1 MQTPRVAHAALAR
14 SAETRRDGSV
24 APNLGIR
31 PPLALPS
38 RPRRGARAIEERA
51 APIRR
56 EWRSGR
62 QALAAARA
70 AGVQNFTTADRFHA
84 RAKPMSAFAN
94 EFARLI
100 GPLHG
105 SNSKSSG
112 NETSAVSRNKPTR
125 TSHRRHFE
133 PRSDPGKIQ
142 GDGKSRGRVIG
153 GLASPSQISIAIALR
168 AALAGCVKY
177 SPPLPRFPPTDRS
190 ASCDATRLRFLAHK
204 LARQSRLGYLV
215 FRGA

>member
-1 MQTPRVAHAALAR
+1 MQTPRVARAALAR

-24 APNLGIR
+24 APNWSIR

-105 SNSKSSG
+105 SNSK
-112 NETSAVSRNKPTR
+112 VYPQR
-125 TSHRRHFE
+125 
-133 PRSDPGKIQ
+133 D
-142 GDGKSRGRVIG
+142 IG
-153 GLASPSQISIAIALR
+153 GLAQQANPDLASPPFR
-168 AALAGCVKY
+168 AAKRSGRNSRRRKIARAGYRRPGFAKSNLDRHSVAGR
-177 SPPLPRFPPTDRS
+177 PRGDVNRIRLP
-190 ASCDATRLRFLAHK
+190 C
-204 LARQSRLGYLV
+204 LV
-215 FRGA
+215 FRQPTVAPHATQLESNSSPTN

>member
-1 MQTPRVAHAALAR
+1 MQTPRVARGALVR
-14 SAETRRDGSV
+14 SAETRRVGSV
-24 APNLGIR
+24 APNWSIR

-70 AGVQNFTTADRFHA
+70 AGVQNFATADRFHA

-105 SNSKSSG
+105 SNSKVYPQRDVG
-112 NETSAVSRNKPTR
+112 GLAHNEPTR
-125 TSHRRHFE
+125 TSPRRHFE

-142 GDGKSRGRVIG
+142 GDGIIARAGYRRPGFAKSNLDRHS
-153 GLASPSQISIAIALR
+153 ATALR
-168 AALAGCVKY
+168 AALAGCLKY
-177 SPPLPRFPPTDRS
+177 SSRLPHFPPTDRGT
-190 ASCDATRLRFLAHK
+190 SCDATRE
-204 LARQSRLGYLV
+204 SDSSPTN
-215 FRGA
+215 

>member
-1 MQTPRVAHAALAR
+1 MQTPRVARAALAR

-24 APNLGIR
+24 APNWSIR

-105 SNSKSSG
+105 SNSKVYPQRDVG
-112 NETSAVSRNKPTR
+112 GLAHNKPTR
-125 TSHRRHFE
+125 TSPRRHFE

-142 GDGKSRGRVIG
+142 GDGIIARAGYRRPGFTKSNLDRRPPSRGREPYSSP
-153 GLASPSQISIAIALR
+153 ASFSA
-168 AALAGCVKY
+168 
-177 SPPLPRFPPTDRS
+177 DRP
-190 ASCDATRLRFLAHK
+190 
-204 LARQSRLGYLV
+204 
-215 FRGA
+215 

>member
-1 MQTPRVAHAALAR
+1 MQKRRVVRAALAR

-24 APNLGIR
+24 APTWGIR

-38 RPRRGARAIEERA
+38 RPRRRARAIEQRA

-105 SNSKSSG
+105 SNSKVFPQRDVG
-112 NETSAVSRNKPTR
+112 GPAHNKPNR
-125 TSHRRHFE
+125 TSPRRHFE

-142 GDGKSRGRVIG
+142 GDGKSRGRFIG
-153 GLASPSQISIAIALR
+153 GLASPSQISIATALR
-168 AALAGCVKY
+168 AVLAG
-177 SPPLPRFPPTDRS
+177 
-190 ASCDATRLRFLAHK
+190 A
-204 LARQSRLGYLV
+204 
-215 FRGA
+215 

>member
-1 MQTPRVAHAALAR
+1 MQTPRVARAALAR

-24 APNLGIR
+24 APNWSIR
-31 PPLALPS
+31 RPLALPS

-62 QALAAARA
+62 QALAPARA
-70 AGVQNFTTADRFHA
+70 AGVQNFATADRFHA
-84 RAKPMSAFAN
+84 RAKPMSAFTN

-105 SNSKSSG
+105 SNSKIYPQRDVGGLAQQENPDLASPPFG
-112 NETSAVSRNKPTR
+112 ATK
-125 TSHRRHFE
+125 
-133 PRSDPGKIQ
+133 RSGKIQ

-153 GLASPSQISIAIALR
+153 GLA
-168 AALAGCVKY
+168 
-177 SPPLPRFPPTDRS
+177 
-190 ASCDATRLRFLAHK
+190 
-204 LARQSRLGYLV
+204 
-215 FRGA
+215 

>member
-1 MQTPRVAHAALAR
+1 MQKRRVVRAALAR

-24 APNLGIR
+24 APNWSIR

-105 SNSKSSG
+105 SNSKVYPQRDVG
-112 NETSAVSRNKPTR
+112 GLAHNKPTR
-125 TSHRRHFE
+125 TSPRRHFE

-142 GDGKSRGRVIG
+142 GDGKSRGRFIG
-153 GLASPSQISIAIALR
+153 GLASPSQISIATAPQRCGPPSRGREPYWSPCLVLR
-168 AALAGCVKY
+168 V
-177 SPPLPRFPPTDRS
+177 
-190 ASCDATRLRFLAHK
+190 ASCNAT
-204 LARQSRLGYLV
+204 
-215 FRGA
+215 

>member
-1 MQTPRVAHAALAR
+1 MQTPRVARAALAR

-24 APNLGIR
+24 APNWSIR
-31 PPLALPS
+31 RPLALPS

-62 QALAAARA
+62 QALAPARA
-70 AGVQNFTTADRFHA
+70 AGVQNFATADRFHA

-105 SNSKSSG
+105 SNSTAQTPKSTR

-125 TSHRRHFE
+125 TSPRRHFE

-153 GLASPSQISIAIALR
+153 GLASPSQISIAGRPRGDVNRIR
-168 AALAGCVKY
+168 
-177 SPPLPRFPPTDRS
+177 LPASFSVDRP
-190 ASCDATRLRFLAHK
+190 
-204 LARQSRLGYLV
+204 
-215 FRGA
+215 

>member
-1 MQTPRVAHAALAR
+1 MQTPRVARAALAR

-24 APNLGIR
+24 APNWSIR

-105 SNSKSSG
+105 SNSK
-112 NETSAVSRNKPTR
+112 VYPQR
-125 TSHRRHFE
+125 
-133 PRSDPGKIQ
+133 D
-142 GDGKSRGRVIG
+142 IG
-153 GLASPSQISIAIALR
+153 GLAQQANPDLASPPFR
-168 AALAGCVKY
+168 AAKRSGKNSRRRKIARAGYRRPGFVK
-177 SPPLPRFPPTDRS
+177 SNLDRHSVAGRPRGEVNRIRLPASFSADRP
-190 ASCDATRLRFLAHK
+190 
-204 LARQSRLGYLV
+204 
-215 FRGA
+215 